1 MKKIFTL
8 ISMALMAV
16 GINAQTSGEGGGSA
30 AGEKITYNAVTYD
43 GTTMKLAPEFA
54 AVAGET
60 GGAANNAADGKS
72 IVTAYNAN
80 GIVVTAVG
88 GTTPSTITPNL
99 NNMISD
105 VKKEDK
111 DDPEKV
117 TTGATYQMA
126 SAEWNAIEWKTTTI
140 GGKGKSMNN
149 GDKDA
154 IYTLEGTGNPYV
166 DIYAEEVWTDGQA
179 TGNYRAAYKYYKADG
194 SNGLPVTGLYYSFK
208 SSVAGA
214 FKVMVWVN
222 NGNRQTFVV
231 NATTGSSEYAKAQE
245 LIAEG
250 YINGQDWKQEDADAG
265 TIDASLV
272 GKRKY
277 LTNKQI
283 QDTRTSQTDPYV
295 IGQGNQPFWGYLLFD
310 VNAGD
315 EYWVFQPS
323 SQIGFGGFEFVP
335 GAKKEDL
342 TGIEAIS
349 TKTNKVWNA
358 NAPIYNLAGQQV
370 DKSYKGVVIQN
381 GTKRIQK

>member
-1 MKKIFTL
+1 
-8 ISMALMAV
+8 
-16 GINAQTSGEGGGSA
+16 
-30 AGEKITYNAVTYD
+30 
-43 GTTMKLAPEFA
+43 
-54 AVAGET
+54 
-60 GGAANNAADGKS
+60 
-72 IVTAYNAN
+72 
-80 GIVVTAVG
+80 
-88 GTTPSTITPNL
+88 
-99 NNMISD
+99 
-105 VKKEDK
+105 
-111 DDPEKV
+111 
-117 TTGATYQMA
+117 
-126 SAEWNAIEWKTTTI
+126 
-140 GGKGKSMNN
+140 
-149 GDKDA
+149 
-154 IYTLEGTGNPYV
+154 
-166 DIYAEEVWTDGQA
+166 
-179 TGNYRAAYKYYKADG
+179 
-194 SNGLPVTGLYYSFK
+194 
-208 SSVAGA
+208 
-214 FKVMVWVN
+214 
-222 NGNRQTFVV
+222 VV
-231 NATTGSSEYAKAQE
+231 NATTGSSQFAKAQE